1 MSSMQTIFAIYNFFT
16 LTSKT
21 ESGHAWADEWIPCG
35 MFDDL
40 MDVTNT
46 DPTETWDIVGGY
58 TVAELY
64 NAFDNTR
71 PAHVDY
77 LTFIAP
83 IKGYSYGQ
91 LEVIFDEN
99 KGQ

>member
-1 MSSMQTIFAIYNFFT
+1 MQTVSAKYNFFT
-16 LTSKT
+16 LSSKT

-35 MFDDL
+35 MFNDL
-40 MDVTNT
+40 IDVTNT
-46 DPTETWDIVGGY
+46 DPTEVSWDNVGGY

-64 NAFDNTR
+64 NAFDNSR

-83 IKGYSYGQ
+83 MKGYSYSLLLPLFTFNNGQ
-91 LEVIFDEN
+91 
-99 KGQ
+99 

>member
-1 MSSMQTIFAIYNFFT
+1 MQTVISNLQFFT

-35 MFDDL
+35 MFNDL

-46 DPTETWDIVGGY
+46 DPTENTWDLIGGY
-58 TVAELY
+58 TIAEMY
-64 NAFDNTR
+64 NAFDNSR
-71 PAHVDY
+71 PAHDDY

-83 IKGYSYGQ
+83 MKGYSYGQ
-91 LEVIFDEN
+91 LELIFSNN
-99 KGQ
+99 KFF